1 MPSKVNQLVRQSIVF
16 VMLLLQVQW
25 GSANTPE
32 HAVSYGRE
40 LILNLGCDNEEDTDA
55 CMQNASVE
63 AIVENTY
70 LHGPDVDGLWQV
82 VFVFDPSKFE

>member
-1 MPSKVNQLVRQSIVF
+1 MVRPSIVF

-32 HAVSYGRE
+32 HAVSYGQE
-40 LILNLGCDNEEDTDA
+40 LIRNLGCDNEEDTDT

-63 AIVENTY
+63 AIVQNTY

-82 VFVFDPSKFE
+82 VCVFVPSKFE

>member
-1 MPSKVNQLVRQSIVF
+1 MPS
-16 VMLLLQVQW
+16 
-25 GSANTPE
+25 
-32 HAVSYGRE
+32 
-40 LILNLGCDNEEDTDA
+40 NEEDTDA

-82 VFVFDPSKFE
+82 VCAFVPSKF